1 MSTLLY
7 YFPGQKATIFLETK
21 DGYGQRGD
29 NNTSFDGYLT
39 PVITRV
45 IFPDLS
51 LAAGFPQPMIKLDT
65 GLYFFQFTLP
75 IGAASVGSY
84 LIDVT
89 YNNPGNPL
97 DLTEIFQVIVTAPF
111 GNFGSTVG
119 VMGTVRCTP

>member
-51 LAAGFPQPMIKLDT
+51 LAAGFPQPMVKLDV
-65 GLYFFQFTLP
+65 GLYFFQFTVPLGGKA
-75 IGAASVGSY
+75 IGSY
-84 LIDVT
+84 LVDVT
-89 YNNPGNPL
+89 YNVPGNVL
-97 DLTEIFQVIVTAPF
+97 DLTKTYQLIVTAPF
-111 GNFGSTVG
+111 GIYSTTVG
-119 VMGTVRCTP
+119 S

>member
-51 LAAGFPQPMIKLDT
+51 LAAGFPQPMVKLDT
-65 GLYFFQFTLP
+65 GLYFFQFTVP
-75 IGAASVGSY
+75 VGGKSVGSF

-97 DLTEIFQVIVTAPF
+97 DLTQTYQLVVTAPF
-111 GNFGSTVG
+111 GNYGVTTFGSAT
-119 VMGTVRCTP
+119 